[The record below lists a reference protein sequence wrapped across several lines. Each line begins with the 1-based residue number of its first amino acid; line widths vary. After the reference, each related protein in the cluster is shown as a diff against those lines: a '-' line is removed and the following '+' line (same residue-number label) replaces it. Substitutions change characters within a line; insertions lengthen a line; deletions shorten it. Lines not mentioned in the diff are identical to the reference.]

1 MKLKA
6 SVKAVMFAVL
16 FSADP
21 SLLLRVHAAQAPVS
35 AKQQGLIEAA
45 RKDAVFD
52 IIATWR
58 PSEAKAIFGGFREAY
73 PFVEVKQTMMAGAVG
88 FERLRA
94 EFASGRRTTDLINT
108 SLIDLEKA
116 GMLQN
121 WPDWYDVFPKTN
133 KKTVHSSLTAAL
145 EPGGTYALVYRQDLV
160 PKDLQPLTY
169 AKLSDPRLRG
179 KIGVNIRQYYFWDA
193 LYPKWSEEEIMRYVK
208 TVIAPQK
215 PRLYNGSGDGW
226 EMLVRGEV
234 WANPVSNTHQYFAR
248 YLPKGVKNIAV
259 APDYAGVESGK
270 PIALLKDAPHPNAAK
285 LFLHWITSDRGQEV
299 LYRYRGRGNPYD
311 DTNVVGRWFKQH
323 GAKLYDYPD
332 EEREAKA
339 RESGAQILQLFG
351 VPVPER

>member
-1 MKLKA
+1 MKTKA
-6 SVKAVMFAVL
+6 SVAAVMLTVYF
-16 FSADP
+16 
-21 SLLLRVHAAQAPVS
+21 AAQPLLAPVHGAQTPAS
-35 AKQQGLIEAA
+35 AKQQALIEAA
-45 RKDAVFD
+45 KKDAAFD

-58 PSEAKAIFGGFREAY
+58 PSEAKAIFGAFKEAY
-73 PFVEVKQTMMAGAVG
+73 PSIEVKQTMMAGAVG

-116 GMLQN
+116 GMLQA
-121 WPDWYDVFPKTN
+121 WPDWFDLFPTTN
-133 KKTVHSSLTAAL
+133 KKTVHPSLTAAL

-169 AKLSDPRLRG
+169 AKLSDARLRG

-208 TVIAPQK
+208 TVIVPQK

-248 YLPKGVKNIAV
+248 YVPKGVKNIAV

-270 PIALLKDAPHPNAAK
+270 PVALLKNAPHPNAAK
-285 LFLHWITSDRGQEV
+285 LFLHWIASEPGQET
-299 LYRYRGRGNPYD
+299 LYRHRGRGNPYD
-311 DTNVVGRWFKQH
+311 DANVVGRWFKQH

-339 RESGAQILQLFG
+339 RESGAQILKLLG

>member
-1 MKLKA
+1 MKTKA
-6 SVKAVMFAVL
+6 TIMAAIFAV
-16 FSADP
+16 FFFTGP
-21 SLLLRVHAAQAPVS
+21 ELRTRVDAGQAPVS
-35 AKQQGLIEAA
+35 AKQQNLIDAA
-45 RKDAVFD
+45 KKDAVFD

-58 PSEAKAIFGGFREAY
+58 PSEAKAIFGAFKEAY

-108 SLIDLEKA
+108 SLLDLEKA
-116 GMLQN
+116 GMLQK
-121 WPDWYDVFPKTN
+121 WPDWIEVFPNTN
-133 KKTVHSSLTAAL
+133 KKTLHSSLTAAL

-193 LYPKWSEEEIMRYVK
+193 MYPKWSEEEIMNYVK
-208 TVIAPQK
+208 NVIVPQK

-259 APDYAGVESGK
+259 APDWAGVESGK
-270 PIALLKDAPHPNAAK
+270 PIALLKDAPHPHAAK
-285 LFLHWITSDRGQEV
+285 LFLHWITTERGQET
-299 LYRYRGRGNPYD
+299 LYQHRGRGNPYD
-311 DTNVVGRWFKQH
+311 ESNVVGKWFKQY
-323 GAKLYDYPD
+323 GAKLHDYPD

-339 RESGAQILQLFG
+339 RESGAKILQLFG

>member
-1 MKLKA
+1 MKTKA
-6 SVKAVMFAVL
+6 IVIAALLAISFSVAHFMFPLVY
-16 FSADP
+16 
-21 SLLLRVHAAQAPVS
+21 AAQAPLS
-35 AKQQGLIEAA
+35 GKQQALIEAA
-45 RKDAVFD
+45 KKEGVID

-58 PSEAKAIFGGFREAY
+58 PNEAKAIFGAFKEAY
-73 PFVEVKQTMMAGAVG
+73 PFVEVKQTMMAGAVR

-108 SLIDLEKA
+108 SIIDLEKA
-116 GMLQN
+116 GMVQP
-121 WPDWYDVFPKTN
+121 WQDWFEVFPKTK
-133 KKTVHSSLTAAL
+133 KKTVHSSLTSAL

-193 LYPKWSEEEIMRYVK
+193 MYPKWSEEEIMRYVK
-208 TVIAPQK
+208 TVIVPQK

-270 PIALLKDAPHPNAAK
+270 PVALLKDAPHPSAAK
-285 LFLHWITSDRGQEV
+285 LFLHWLTTDNGQEA
-299 LYRYRGRGNPYD
+299 LHQHRGRANPYD
-311 DTNVVGRWFKQH
+311 EKNVVGRWFKQH
-323 GAKLYDYPD
+323 GAKLFDYPD
-332 EEREAKA
+332 DEREARA
-339 RESGAQILQLFG
+339 RETGATILQLFG

>member
-1 MKLKA
+1 M
-6 SVKAVMFAVL
+6 
-16 FSADP
+16 
-21 SLLLRVHAAQAPVS
+21 
-35 AKQQGLIEAA
+35 
-45 RKDAVFD
+45 
-52 IIATWR
+52 
-58 PSEAKAIFGGFREAY
+58 
-73 PFVEVKQTMMAGAVG
+73 
-88 FERLRA
+88 
-94 EFASGRRTTDLINT
+94 
-108 SLIDLEKA
+108 
-116 GMLQN
+116 
-121 WPDWYDVFPKTN
+121 
-133 KKTVHSSLTAAL
+133 TAAL

-160 PKDLQPLTY
+160 PKNLQPLTY

-248 YLPKGVKNIAV
+248 YQPKGVKNIAV

-270 PIALLKDAPHPNAAK
+270 PIALLKDAPHPSAAK

-311 DTNVVGRWFKQH
+311 DTNIVGRWFKQH
-323 GAKLYDYPD
+323 GAKLYDYSD

>member
-1 MKLKA
+1 MKLKLI
-6 SVKAVMFAVL
+6 MFTAAFSFGFL
-16 FSADP
+16 FAQSMVTP
-21 SLLLRVHAAQAPVS
+21 LHSAQAPVT
-35 AKQQGLIEAA
+35 AKQQALI
-45 RKDAVFD
+45 DAGKKEGTFE

-58 PSEAKAIFGGFREAY
+58 PQEAKAIFNAFKEAF
-73 PFVEVKQTMMAGAVG
+73 PFIKVEQTMMAGAVG

-116 GMLQN
+116 GMLQT
-121 WPDWYDVFPKTN
+121 WKDWLEVYPNTH
-133 KKTVHSSLTAAL
+133 KKTIHPSLTAAL
-145 EPGGTYALVYRQDLV
+145 EPGGTYALVYRSDLV
-160 PKDLQPLTY
+160 PRDLHPLTY
-169 AKLSDPRLRG
+169 AKLKDPRLRG

-208 TVIAPQK
+208 TVIVPQQ

-248 YLPKGVKNIAV
+248 YVPKGVKNIAV
-259 APDYAGVESGK
+259 APDFAGVESGK
-270 PIALLKDAPHPNAAK
+270 PVALLKDAPHPNTAK
-285 LFLHWITSDRGQEV
+285 LFMHWLTSDNGQTA
-299 LYRYRGRGNPYD
+299 LYQHRGRGNPYD
-311 DTNVVGRWFKQH
+311 ENNIVGRWFKQN
-323 GAKLYDYPD
+323 GAKLFDYDD

-339 RESGAQILQLFG
+339 RESGAKILQMLG

>member
-1 MKLKA
+1 MRAKKTILLTQ
-6 SVKAVMFAVL
+6 FAVCI
-16 FSADP
+16 
-21 SLLLRVHAAQAPVS
+21 LLTQLCFAPVHAAPAPLS
-35 AKQQGLIEAA
+35 AKQQALIDAAKKEAT
-45 RKDAVFD
+45 FD

-58 PSEAKAIFGGFREAY
+58 PAEAKAIFGAFKEAY
-73 PFVEVKQTMMAGAVG
+73 PFVKVEQTMMAGQVG

-108 SLIDLEKA
+108 SLLDLEKA
-116 GMLQN
+116 GMLQS
-121 WPDWYDVFPKTN
+121 WKDWLEVFPKTN

-145 EPGGTYALVYRQDLV
+145 EPGGTYSLVYRSDLV

-169 AKLSDPRLRG
+169 AKLKDSRLRA

-193 LYPKWSEEEIMRYVK
+193 MYPKWSEEQIMSYVK
-208 TVIAPQK
+208 TVIVPQQ

-248 YLPKGVKNIAV
+248 YVPKGVKNIAV
-259 APDYAGVESGK
+259 APDFAGVESGK
-270 PIALLKDAPHPNAAK
+270 PVALLKDAPHPNAAK
-285 LFLHWITSDRGQEV
+285 LFLHWLTSEGGQAA
-299 LYRYRGRGNPYD
+299 LYQHRGRGNPYD
-311 DTNVVGRWFKQH
+311 DSNIVGRWFKQH
-323 GAKLYDYPD
+323 GAKLFDYPD

>member
-1 MKLKA
+1 MKAKA
-6 SVKAVMFAVL
+6 IVTAMLIVYFSVTHFTPALV
-16 FSADP
+16 S
-21 SLLLRVHAAQAPVS
+21 AAQAPLS
-35 AKQQGLIEAA
+35 PKQQALLDAA
-45 RKDAVFD
+45 KKEAVFD

-58 PSEAKAIFGGFREAY
+58 PNEANAIFGAFKEAY

-108 SLIDLEKA
+108 SIGDLEKA
-116 GMLQN
+116 GMVQP
-121 WPDWYDVFPKTN
+121 WQDWFEVFPKTK
-133 KKTVHSSLTAAL
+133 KKTVHSSLTSAL

-169 AKLSDPRLRG
+169 AKLSDPRMRG

-193 LYPKWSEEEIMRYVK
+193 LYPKLSEEEIMRYVK
-208 TVIAPQK
+208 TVIVPQK

-248 YLPKGVKNIAV
+248 YQPKGVKNIAV
-259 APDYAGVESGK
+259 APDWAAVESGK
-270 PIALLKDAPHPNAAK
+270 PVALLKDAPHPNASK
-285 LFLHWITSDRGQEV
+285 LFLHWLTSDGGQEA
-299 LYRYRGRGNPYD
+299 LHQHRGRASPYD
-311 DTNVVGRWFKQH
+311 ESNVVGRWFKQH
-323 GAKLYDYPD
+323 GAKLFEYAD

-339 RESGAQILQLFG
+339 RENGAIILQLFG

>member
-1 MKLKA
+1 MKTKGLA
-6 SVKAVMFAVL
+6 ILGLLTVYLSVAQFWFAPVN
-16 FSADP
+16 
-21 SLLLRVHAAQAPVS
+21 AAQAPLPP
-35 AKQQGLIEAA
+35 KQQALIEAA
-45 RKDAVFD
+45 KKDGTFE

-58 PSEAKAIFGGFREAY
+58 PTEAKAIFGAFKEAY
-73 PFVEVKQTMMAGAVG
+73 PFIKVEQTMMAGAVG

-108 SLIDLEKA
+108 SIIDLEKA
-116 GMLQN
+116 GMLQT
-121 WPDWYDVFPKTN
+121 WKDWFEIFPKTK
-133 KKTVHSSLTAAL
+133 KKTVHSSLTSAL
-145 EPGGTYALVYRQDLV
+145 EPGGTYALVYRSDLV
-160 PKDLQPLTY
+160 PKNLQPLTY

-193 LYPKWSEEEIMRYVK
+193 MYPKWSEEEIMRYVK
-208 TVIAPQK
+208 TVIVPQQ

-270 PIALLKDAPHPNAAK
+270 PVALLKDAPHTNAAK
-285 LFLHWITSDRGQEV
+285 LFLHWLTTDSGQAA
-299 LYRYRGRGNPYD
+299 LYEHRGRGNPYD
-311 DTNVVGRWFKQH
+311 DANVVGRWFKQH
-323 GAKLYDYPD
+323 GAKLFEYAD

-339 RESGAQILQLFG
+339 RESGAQILQLLG
-351 VPVPER
+351 IPVPER

>member
-1 MKLKA
+1 MKTKA
-6 SVKAVMFAVL
+6 SIVAATFAAL
-16 FSADP
+16 FFTDP
-21 SLLLRVHAAQAPVS
+21 YLGVRVNAGQAPS
-35 AKQQGLIEAA
+35 SPKQQALIEAA
-45 RKDAVFD
+45 KKDAVFD

-58 PSEAKAIFGGFREAY
+58 PAEAKAIFTAFKEAY

-116 GMLQN
+116 GMLQQ
-121 WPDWYDVFPKTN
+121 WPDWLEVFPNTN
-133 KKTVHSSLTAAL
+133 KKTIHSSLTAAL

-193 LYPKWSEEEIMRYVK
+193 MYPKWSEEEIMNYVK
-208 TVIAPQK
+208 NVIVPQK

-234 WANPVSNTHQYFAR
+234 WANPVSNTHQYFSR
-248 YLPKGVKNIAV
+248 YQPKGVKNIAV
-259 APDYAGVESGK
+259 APDWAGVESGK

-285 LFLHWITSDRGQEV
+285 LFLHWITSERGQET
-299 LYRYRGRGNPYD
+299 LYQHRGRGNPYD
-311 DTNVVGRWFKQH
+311 ESNVVGKWFKQY
-323 GAKLYDYPD
+323 GAKLHDYPD

-339 RESGAQILQLFG
+339 RESGAKILQLFG

>member
-1 MKLKA
+1 MKAKA
-6 SVKAVMFAVL
+6 IVTAMLIVYFSVTHFTPALV
-16 FSADP
+16 S
-21 SLLLRVHAAQAPVS
+21 AAQAPLS
-35 AKQQGLIEAA
+35 PKQQALLDAA
-45 RKDAVFD
+45 KKEAVFD

-58 PSEAKAIFGGFREAY
+58 PNEAKAIFGAFKEAY

-108 SLIDLEKA
+108 SIGDLEKA
-116 GMLQN
+116 GMVQP
-121 WPDWYDVFPKTN
+121 WQDWFEVFPKTK
-133 KKTVHSSLTAAL
+133 KKTVHSSLTSAL

-169 AKLSDPRLRG
+169 AKLSDPRMRG

-193 LYPKWSEEEIMRYVK
+193 LYPKLSEEEIMRYVK
-208 TVIAPQK
+208 TVIVPQK

-248 YLPKGVKNIAV
+248 YQPKGVKNIAV
-259 APDYAGVESGK
+259 APDWAAVESGK
-270 PIALLKDAPHPNAAK
+270 PVALLKDAPHPNASK
-285 LFLHWITSDRGQEV
+285 LFLHWLTSDGGQEA
-299 LYRYRGRGNPYD
+299 LHQHRGRASPYD
-311 DTNVVGRWFKQH
+311 ESNVVGRWFKQH
-323 GAKLYDYPD
+323 GAKLFEYAD

-339 RESGAQILQLFG
+339 RENGAIILQLFG

>member
-1 MKLKA
+1 MKAKTIILSILA
-6 SVKAVMFAVL
+6 ICCSIATLAP
-16 FSADP
+16 AP
-21 SLLLRVHAAQAPVS
+21 IHAAQAPLS
-35 AKQQGLIEAA
+35 AKQQALIEAA
-45 RKDAVFD
+45 KKDASFE

-58 PSEAKAIFGGFREAY
+58 PTEAKAIFAAFREVY
-73 PFVEVKQTMMAGAVG
+73 PFIKVEQTMMAGAVG

-108 SLIDLEKA
+108 SLLDLEKG
-116 GMLQN
+116 GMLQP
-121 WPDWYDVFPKTN
+121 WKDWLEVFPQTN
-133 KKTVHSSLTAAL
+133 KKTIHPSLTSAL
-145 EPGGTYALVYRQDLV
+145 EPGGTYALVYRSDLI

-169 AKLSDPRLRG
+169 AKLKDPRLRG

-193 LYPKWSEEEIMRYVK
+193 MYPKWSEEEIIRYVK
-208 TVIAPQK
+208 TVIVPQQ

-270 PIALLKDAPHPNAAK
+270 PVALIKDAPHANAAK
-285 LFLHWITSDRGQEV
+285 LFLHWMTSDAGQGAF
-299 LYRYRGRGNPYD
+299 YQFRGRGNPYD

-323 GAKLYDYPD
+323 GAKLFDYAD

-339 RESGAQILQLFG
+339 HESGVQILQLFG

>member
-1 MKLKA
+1 MK
-6 SVKAVMFAVL
+6 VKAYVMAAMFVIGL
-16 FSADP
+16 SAG
-21 SLLLRVHAAQAPVS
+21 SFMLARVYAAQAPVS
-35 AKQQGLIEAA
+35 VKQQALIDAA
-45 RKDAVFD
+45 KKDAVFD

-58 PSEAKAIFGGFREAY
+58 PNEAKAIFGAFKEAY
-73 PFVEVKQTMMAGAVG
+73 PFIEVKQTMMAGAVG

-108 SLIDLEKA
+108 STIDLEKA
-116 GMLQN
+116 GMVQA
-121 WPDWYDVFPKTN
+121 WQDWFDVFPKTK

-160 PKDLQPLTY
+160 PKNLQPLTY

-179 KIGVNIRQYYFWDA
+179 KIGVNIRQYYFGDA
-193 LYPKWSEEEIMRYVK
+193 MYPKWSEEEIMRYVK
-208 TVIAPQK
+208 TVIVPQK

-248 YLPKGVKNIAV
+248 YQPKGVKNIAV

-285 LFLHWITSDRGQEV
+285 LFLHWITTDRGQES
-299 LYRYRGRGNPYD
+299 LYQHRGRGNPYD
-311 DTNVVGRWFKQH
+311 DSNIVGRWFKQH
-323 GAKLYDYPD
+323 GAKLHDYPD